1 MEQKKQSNNI
11 FKDIDEEENLSSE
24 EDSELDDEQKDIF
37 FNSSKSKSKSNIDL
51 NTITNE
57 NHKENNLGLNEENSN
72 KENSNSNKKIQIKNF
87 HHNQN
92 EIEKQKTNEI
102 KEDDL
107 FGDVYNPNEQNE
119 KKKNNKNL
127 ISYDQYYKQNILDPG
142 NEGRKA
148 SRVLFLRTFNN
159 WVKATMINKYTFLL
173 GRNRENLSI
182 LDLCCGRG
190 GDLEKFF
197 RSKVQIYVGSDLAQE
212 SLKNAMDRFE
222 KLKNEKFKDLKCK
235 CYFICEDLSSSKNNL
250 MVRIPNEI
258 YFDFVSCQFALHYHF
273 ETEVRLRTFLKN
285 VVERLNHGGYF
296 IGTIID
302 SNVMVKRLRESK
314 SDNKN
319 IYRNDKFTFGNEYYA
334 VKFSQ
339 KRFPKDKPF
348 GIKYGFYLE
357 DSIDK
362 RDASGQI
369 NFVEEYLIIFE
380 KLVEICEE
388 FDLYL
393 VDSKNLHEFYDENA
407 QNKFYKNM
415 LDKML
420 KDSNNPNVMDQ
431 WDIIYLYKMFVF
443 RKGKKNYG
451 QYEPVIRKNKI
462 VVKDWNPVLITDEF
476 D

>member
-1 MEQKKQSNNI
+1 MEEKKQTNYI
-11 FKDIDEEENLSSE
+11 FKDIDEEENSSSE
-24 EDSELDDEQKDIF
+24 EVSDLDDEQKDIF
-37 FNSSKSKSKSNIDL
+37 FNSSKSKTNS
-51 NTITNE
+51 NTINI
-57 NHKENNLGLNEENSN
+57 KEKNLDVDLDLDLNEENLN
-72 KENSNSNKKIQIKNF
+72 KNLNKNKNENENVDKIKQLKKEKENEKKEN
-87 HHNQN
+87 
-92 EIEKQKTNEI
+92 

-107 FGDVYNPNEQNE
+107 FGEVYNPNEENQ

-173 GRNRENLSI
+173 GRNKENLSI

-212 SLKNAMDRFE
+212 SLKNAIDRFE

-235 CYFICEDLSSSKNNL
+235 CYFICEDLSSTKNNL
-250 MVRIPNEI
+250 MVRIPNDI

-273 ETEVRLRTFLKN
+273 ESELRLRTFLKN
-285 VVERLNHGGYF
+285 VVERLNTGGYF

-314 SDNKN
+314 NDFKN
-319 IYRNDKFTFGNEYYA
+319 IYKNDKFTFGNEYYA

-393 VDSKNLHEFYDENA
+393 VDNKNMHEFYDENA

-415 LDKML
+415 LDRML

-462 VVKDWNPVLITDEF
+462 IVKDWSPVLITDEF